1 MPAFFD
7 LCAGGFLSWAA
18 QAGSSCGVANAA
30 AIVRRGLGGR
40 GWRVER
46 RDSDGRKHSMSP
58 VMSGLAASVALK
70 SSRLAAAPQLPAACL
85 SAWRARSHPLQW
97 AQAGSSFPQ
106 GPPARRGHA
115 ELVQFSGGKPKP
127 GSPSPDSLG
136 LPCRLL
142 LSPPAPPTSPRAP
155 PTVRSAIDTDD

>member
-1 MPAFFD
+1 MPAFLD

-30 AIVRRGLGGR
+30 AIVRQGLGGGE

-85 SAWRARSHPLQW
+85 SAWRAAPTRYSGPRL
-97 AQAGSSFPQ
+97 AQAPPKDPPPGAAMLNWCNFQGANPSRGRHRQIRWAFP
-106 GPPARRGHA
+106 
-115 ELVQFSGGKPKP
+115 VDF
-127 GSPSPDSLG
+127 
-136 LPCRLL
+136 C
-142 LSPPAPPTSPRAP
+142 
-155 PTVRSAIDTDD
+155 